1 MFSGSYD
8 PEDVVFLLKPARIE
22 PTPVALKERLIQS
35 GQRHYSEM
43 LSAEGLPSPQ
53 YLRVFHEAL
62 ERAQERFARHL
73 LTLARIVSEARP
85 AGDITL
91 VSLARAGT
99 PIGAIVG
106 RILRRLLCRK
116 AIHYSISIIRDRG
129 IDEVALAFILSRH
142 PADSIAFVD
151 GWTGKGVIARE
162 LHKSITAFNEKIT
175 SPTRE
180 RGNTIPTRERGN
192 IIPTREYEID
202 PGLFTVADL
211 SGTAKAAA
219 TAEDYLIPSSVLGC
233 TISGLVSR
241 SVLNEEVVGPGDLH
255 ACLFYEEFKPH
266 DLSRWF
272 VDRMFEEAASMHAV
286 PSPPTPLPTGRGEC
300 GRQTEQTVPGISA
313 AQQAEWR
320 DLSTTFLQDMQKRF
334 NIRDLNHVKPGI
346 GEATRVLLR
355 RVPDRLLLRDPDE
368 PDVAHLRVLAQ
379 EKNVPTLVD
388 PSLPYRAAALIEEMD
403 G

>member
-8 PEDVVFLLKPARIE
+8 SEDVVFLLKPARIK
-22 PTPVALKERLIQS
+22 PTPVAEKERLIQS
-35 GQRHYSEM
+35 GQRHYSAM
-43 LSAEGLPSPQ
+43 ISAEGLPSPL

-62 ERAQERFARHL
+62 ERVQERFARHL
-73 LTLARIVSEARP
+73 LTLARLISEARP
-85 AGDITL
+85 AGAITL

-99 PIGAIVG
+99 PIGAIAG
-106 RILRRLLCRK
+106 RILRRLLVRK
-116 AIHYSISIIRDRG
+116 AMHYSISIIRDRG
-129 IDEVALAFILSRH
+129 IDEVALSFILGHH

-162 LHKSITAFNEKIT
+162 LRKSITAFNEKNT
-175 SPTRE
+175 SPTRERGNIIPTRE
-180 RGNTIPTRERGN
+180 RGNTIPTREH
-192 IIPTREYEID
+192 EID
-202 PGLFTVADL
+202 PGLFAVADL
-211 SGTAKAAA
+211 CGAAKAAA
-219 TAEDYLIPSSVLGC
+219 TNEDYLIPSSVLGC
-233 TISGLVSR
+233 TISGLISR
-241 SVLNEEVVGPGDLH
+241 SVLNEQVVGRGDMH
-255 ACLFYEEFKPH
+255 ACLFYEQFEPH

-272 VDRMFEEAASMHAV
+272 VDRMYEEAA
-286 PSPPTPLPTGRGEC
+286 RIREI
-300 GRQTEQTVPGISA
+300 EQTVPGISA

-320 DLSTTFLQDMQKRF
+320 VLSTTFLQDMQKRF

-355 RVPDRLLLRDPDE
+355 RVPDRLLLRDPNA

-388 PSLPYRAAALIEEMD
+388 PSLPYRAAALIEEID